1 MMAQGGAQGDR
12 RPCRE
17 GSHRSPVFRPDA
29 IEILAGAIFRLATS
43 GWNPET
49 EEKWTAGTP
58 PLPANSQTL
67 LSPPHRASMS
77 GPGGAQTPPAKED
90 EHG

>member
-1 MMAQGGAQGDR
+1 MTRQRPGQAEETGDR
-12 RPCRE
+12 ADRREAAAELLGTAVLRLLQEGWRPVLT
-17 GSHRSPVFRPDA
+17 GVSVADA
-29 IEILAGAIFRLATS
+29 PRFYA
-43 GWNPET
+43 
-49 EEKWTAGTP
+49 
-58 PLPANSQTL
+58 L